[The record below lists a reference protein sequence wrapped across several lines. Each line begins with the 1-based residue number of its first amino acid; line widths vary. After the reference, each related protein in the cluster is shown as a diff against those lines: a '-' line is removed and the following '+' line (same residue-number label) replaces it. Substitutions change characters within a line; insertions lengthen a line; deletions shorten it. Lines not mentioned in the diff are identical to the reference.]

1 MKAKIKRFA
10 LRALSRMDGTPMPNA
25 ALVDSIRLAVPEAA
39 GPNIDEAIAEL
50 KAARLIDDAKDDLTE
65 TVTWMLTTLG
75 HHKAK
80 QLE

>member
-10 LRALSRMDGTPMPNA
+10 LRALFRMDGTPMPNA

-39 GPNIDEAIAEL
+39 GMNIDEAILEM
-50 KAARLIDDAKDDLTE
+50 KSARLIDDTRDELTE
-65 TVTWMLTTLG
+65 TVTWMLTVLG
-75 HHKAK
+75 QHKAK